1 MCPRKWGKT
10 KIRVFTLLI
19 MLFFT
24 CFEVKPS
31 GSVAYPVLRG
41 QVSGGRGI
49 VGTELEPSSSLAAYL
64 TFALSRSV
72 SLSTVFVHV
81 LNARCFSR
89 EECRWKLCV
98 QPSFG
103 HGNTWSLVQ
112 SFKFDKVSHVWI
124 FRTCTTSPPKKRS
137 KATDW
142 HHFLFMLW
150 KTSHVFTFKK
160 KTVIAS

>member
-24 CFEVKPS
+24 CFEAKPS
-31 GSVAYPVLRG
+31 GSVTYPALRG
-41 QVSGGRGI
+41 QVSWGRGI

-72 SLSTVFVHV
+72 SLSTVFVQV

-112 SFKFDKVSHVWI
+112 SFNSTKSATFGFSELALQA
-124 FRTCTTSPPKKRS
+124 PPRREAKLQN
-137 KATDW
+137 DI
-142 HHFLFMLW
+142 
-150 KTSHVFTFKK
+150 VFCLCSMKNLKK